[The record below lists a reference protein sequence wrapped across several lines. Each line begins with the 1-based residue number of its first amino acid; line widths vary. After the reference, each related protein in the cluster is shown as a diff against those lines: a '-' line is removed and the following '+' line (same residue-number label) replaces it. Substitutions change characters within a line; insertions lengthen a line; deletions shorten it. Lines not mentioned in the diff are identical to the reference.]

1 MTYKSMIEVPNDIL
15 DLLYNLRFK
24 NEDLSVSD
32 YAKLYNFIVVDDVVY
47 STPDASE
54 RVKLFEENESVYF
67 FGCSLPDAIIKN
79 GVVMKNRYG
88 VKTN

>member
-1 MTYKSMIEVPNDIL
+1 MIYKSLTEVPNDIL

-54 RVKLFEENESVYF
+54 RVKLFEENEHSF
-67 FGCSLPDAIIKN
+67 FFSRSLPDAIIKN
-79 GVVMKNRYG
+79 GVVLKNRYG
-88 VKTN
+88 AKTN